1 MGYRVIRNKVIGILV
16 LLVML
21 NCQAAYADRGMI
33 PFKPFVKIFEPTQRA
48 MIAWNGQE
56 EILLLSTDL
65 KASEETKVLEVLP
78 LPSEPIV
85 KKGDVE
91 VFKKATALINK
102 KVKERRSSLP
112 EGKGLKGIQEAL
124 AGEVTFHEKIGAH
137 DISVTRVLNP
147 TGFIEWVEKYL
158 RSSGVE
164 NPSIPEPM
172 KTVVS
177 EYLKE
182 GFSWFVFDVVTLD
195 QIPKTNEAIQYRFKT
210 DFLFYPLKITRTGEG
225 NTSIDALVLTPM
237 LLSNFSGIPS
247 NQVRLRHEPVS
258 ISSNE
263 LRTLSEEMDDL
274 LGHRDDL
281 KLRIWQIR
289 GKLSSFD
296 KDLIV
301 KADSTRPSLSGL
313 PDLILSK
320 LELKPVTPSEG
331 FTVSIHIV
339 VSNKGTNHSGPFT
352 VQWWSGENMDE
363 PACSWRVNGLDI
375 GKGRTLNCNYY
386 YSREHEGIVSK
397 AVVDSKKEVTE
408 SNEENNTKTLTINVR
423 RGAQP
428 QMK

>member
-1 MGYRVIRNKVIGILV
+1 MNKIIGILV

-21 NCQAAYADRGMI
+21 NCQAAYANRGII

-48 MIAWNGQE
+48 MIAWNGKE

-85 KKGDVE
+85 KKGDVD

-102 KVKERRSSLP
+102 KVRERRTFLP
-112 EGKGLKGIQEAL
+112 EGRSLKEIQEAP
-124 AGEVTFHEKIGAH
+124 AGEVTLHEEIGAH

-147 TGFIEWVEKYL
+147 AGFIEWVEKYL

-182 GFSWFVFDVVTLD
+182 GFSWFVFDVVSLD
-195 QIPKTNEAIQYRFKT
+195 LIPKTNEAIQYRFKT

-225 NTSIDALVLTPM
+225 NTSIDVLVLTPM
-237 LLSNFSGIPS
+237 LLNQFSGIPA
-247 NQVRLRHEPVS
+247 NQVRLRHEPVF
-258 ISSNE
+258 ISAGE
-263 LRTLSEEMDDL
+263 LRTISEEMDDL
-274 LGHRDDL
+274 LGHREDL

-301 KADSTRPSLSGL
+301 KTDSSSLISGL
-313 PDLILSK
+313 PDL
-320 LELKPVTPSEG
+320 
-331 FTVSIHIV
+331 TVSNFELRPATPTEGLPVSIRIS

-363 PACSWRVNGLDI
+363 PACSWRVNGLDA
-375 GKGRTLNCNYY
+375 GKGRTHNCNYY
-386 YSREHEGIVSK
+386 YSREHEGMMVK
-397 AVVDSKKEVTE
+397 AIIDSKKEVIE
-408 SNEENNTKTLTINVR
+408 NNEENNTKTMTISVR
-423 RGAQP
+423 RGLQP